1 MSKYKESLNEE
12 KLIRLDELI
21 LSAKRTMDEIAPLE
35 AYLNIIKG
43 QIKEVMHELDI
54 DEYKSATLDKHE
66 KKIIR
71 LNDFVNYNSD
81 LTKNSLAILEEQET
95 LSNMYRNNIDYTLA
109 KRILEEGI
117 QRSLEKVILDE
128 RISIKI

>member
-1 MSKYKESLNEE
+1 MSRYKENLTEE
-12 KLIRLDELI
+12 KQIRLDELI

-43 QIKEVMHELDI
+43 QIKEVMDELNI
-54 DEYKSATLDKHE
+54 DEYKSAKVDKNE

-71 LNDFVNYNSD
+71 LNDFVNFNKDIAQYG
-81 LTKNSLAILEEQET
+81 LAIIDEQET

-117 QRSLEKVILDE
+117 KRSLDKVILDE